1 MSANNFSIEELQS
14 KRLENLQKVEEENN
28 LLVQSQESFINK
40 IKDMDNKL
48 FALFLVKYHKV
59 EKSIIENGYYKFP
72 KFHLGICHFSNT
84 SQFDEE
90 LVEVCRLKYEF
101 KKLGS
106 FKNDL
111 FTSNDYDS
119 NTPGIDFSDKF
130 IKEKLIDG
138 FEQLGFIVD
147 KELYFN
153 FVPNESRDEY
163 YRPFKISIKESI

>member
-14 KRLENLQKVEEENN
+14 KRLENLQKVKEEGN
-28 LLVQSQESFINK
+28 LLVQSQELFMDK
-40 IKDMDNKL
+40 IKSMDNKL

-59 EKSIIENGYYKFP
+59 EKEIVEQGYYQFP
-72 KFHLGICHFSNT
+72 KFHLGICHFSN
-84 SQFDEE
+84 SVNFEEE
-90 LVEVCRLKYEF
+90 LKEVCHLKYEF
-101 KKLGS
+101 KELGS

-111 FTSNDYDS
+111 FIANDYDS
-119 NTPGIDFSDKF
+119 NSPGVEFTDEF
-130 IKEKLIDG
+130 IKDKLIDG

-147 KELYFN
+147 KEHYFN